1 MYDHSSMDDP
11 KEGIKLGCQC
21 AEFTF
26 GAETTGRP
34 GLYQP
39 FDVFFLKWIC
49 SYLCNCY
56 TSAN

>member
-1 MYDHSSMDDP
+1 MYGHSSMDDP

-39 FDVFFLKWIC
+39 FDVFPFFFEVDLLIFM
-49 SYLCNCY
+49 
-56 TSAN
+56 

>member
-1 MYDHSSMDDP
+1 MYGHSSMDDP

-39 FDVFFLKWIC
+39 FDVFFFEVDLLIFM
-49 SYLCNCY
+49 
-56 TSAN
+56 